1 MGYYLQTFICKQDDA
16 GLLTNHLDKALR
28 VDLDQGLC
36 LIPMTE
42 ELFDQI
48 NNFEQSNS
56 IDRFEFLTDRIETRV
71 LQLIE
76 DNKVAYVETAYFG
89 GQGGQIAI
97 IWNNNK
103 RDKSLAFGQGRI
115 NEILKDFGVL
125 AEKGLDEF
133 TTLGFGIKRHTRD
146 WLENTD

>member
-1 MGYYLQTFICKQDDA
+1 MGYYLQTFICQQNDA
-16 GLLTNHLDKALR
+16 NLLTNHFDKAIR

-56 IDRFEFLTDRIETRV
+56 VDRFEFLTDHIETRV

-76 DNKVAYVETAYFG
+76 DNKVAYVEAAYFG
-89 GQGGQIAI
+89 GKGGQIAI
-97 IWNNNK
+97 IWKNNK
-103 RDKSLAFGQGRI
+103 RDKLLTFSQGRI
-115 NEILKDFGVL
+115 NDVLKNFGVL
-125 AEKGLDEF
+125 TEKGLDEF